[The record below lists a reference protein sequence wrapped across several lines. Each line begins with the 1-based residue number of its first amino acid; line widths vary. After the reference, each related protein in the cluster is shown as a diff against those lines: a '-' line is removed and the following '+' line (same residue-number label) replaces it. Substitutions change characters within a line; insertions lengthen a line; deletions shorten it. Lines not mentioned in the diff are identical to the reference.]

1 MGAREGVVDLTDTHS
16 ALDERILDAAVVLV
30 ARWGVTKTSLADIA
44 KQAGCSRASLYRT
57 FPGGKQELLTA
68 LGVRELG
75 TYIESVVEA
84 IDEADDLDDAL
95 TRALVVATRLLR
107 DHPAAQFVLAHEPEL
122 LLPFLGFR
130 QVDRLYRHVSAS
142 VGPHLARFVDPG
154 RAAWLAEWA
163 ARTFLT
169 YLFNPDPSVDLGLI
183 DDAHRLVSSFLMPAF
198 PVASTRAVS
207 PVDAVA
213 AL

>member
-1 MGAREGVVDLTDTHS
+1 MLAGFAVPDL
-16 ALDERILDAAVVLV
+16 
-30 ARWGVTKTSLADIA
+30 
-44 KQAGCSRASLYRT
+44 
-57 FPGGKQELLTA
+57 PGGKQELLTA